1 MTLEFEDL
9 PGIFIPCE
17 NLKALKELILELYN
31 KGIITNETWDAVNVP
46 DNFLEIMNDPSY
58 FETGELCG
66 FIYRKKG
73 AKDLERLNEDLL

>member
-1 MTLEFEDL
+1 MDLESEDL
-9 PGIFIPCE
+9 PGILIPCE

-31 KGIITNETWDAVNVP
+31 AGILNDESWEAVNVP

-66 FIYRKKG
+66 VIYRKKG
-73 AKDLERLNEDLL
+73 AKELERLTEDIL